1 MSTKTLY
8 ERLGGYDA
16 IVAVFGDL
24 LPRLM
29 SDSRLKRFWEHRG
42 QDGIDRE
49 KQLLINFL
57 SASSGGPM
65 YYTGRDMKTCHK
77 GMKISEADWTAFFAT
92 SMRRWTPLKF
102 PRLSGARSSAS
113 CNH

>member
-16 IVAVFGDL
+16 IVAVSGDL

-57 SASSGGPM
+57 SASSGGPID
-65 YYTGRDMKTCHK
+65 RK
-77 GMKISEADWTAFFAT
+77 SVV
-92 SMRRWTPLKF
+92 
-102 PRLSGARSSAS
+102 
-113 CNH
+113 